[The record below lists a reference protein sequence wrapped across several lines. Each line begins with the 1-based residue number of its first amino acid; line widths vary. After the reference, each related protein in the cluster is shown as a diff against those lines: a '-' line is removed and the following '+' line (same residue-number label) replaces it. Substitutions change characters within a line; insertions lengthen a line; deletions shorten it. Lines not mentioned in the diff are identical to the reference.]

1 MSDLPTSNRSGEDCD
16 GQSRRLGFRVAPR
29 WIVRCFAG
37 SSVAASIALIGCQSA
52 GEHRVAS
59 RIASPLMFES
69 VESPED
75 DGFDSPRDDYDF
87 RRGRTDLSRSREA
100 RRVERELARS
110 LDAEDSEIL
119 RTVAE
124 EDPVGGDDLETELRA
139 TERRLSGRKESYR
152 EDEAVERP
160 PMLLVDGPVDEIPR
174 AVRLDLERALRLAS
188 SSNPTIA
195 LAYEGVRGA
204 ESAQLVADVM
214 VLPTVRAGADLHT
227 HSGNLLSAGGTI
239 VNVDRQSTYRGLGA
253 SAVGSGTV
261 TIPGVRV
268 IAHVADAWYEPQ
280 VAEQRVIETRFDASA
295 TNNAVLLDVAVR
307 YLEVQGA
314 RAQRDALIEIRRKW
328 SDLARQTSN
337 FVATGQGRQAD
348 ADRAASEL
356 RLVEVQLDAAEER
369 LDVAAAE
376 LARLLHLNPACELW
390 IEEPLVELRID
401 CLDAP
406 LDDLIHE
413 AVLARPEIGARSAA
427 IGVASKRYRE
437 EVVRPFLPILSAG
450 YSTGTFAGGNDFSDR
465 RFSGSDGREDFDAY
479 AVWSLDGL
487 GFGNCA
493 IQRQRAAE
501 VCMARARRIGT
512 IDRVRRE
519 VAEAHAGVEARH
531 LELDAARRA
540 RASAEQG
547 YRLDAERSRN
557 LEGLPIEL
565 VNSINLLADSSLD
578 EIRALTAYNQE
589 QFRLLA
595 ATGRSPLWGRPTEAK
610 GE

>member
-1 MSDLPTSNRSGEDCD
+1 MNDLSTSCTANQPFNGMSGRGAFFQIS
-16 GQSRRLGFRVAPR
+16 SRWMA
-29 WIVRCFAG
+29 RCIAG
-37 SSVAASIALIGCQSA
+37 SSVAATIALIGCHSA

-59 RIASPLMFES
+59 RAASPRMLSSMERPNDERSDSPLAPQCLAKRRGVRSDDQEPTRPLDADGAEIVQTAANEES
-69 VESPED
+69 VERNDLATTGKAADRSRSKEAV
-75 DGFDSPRDDYDF
+75 
-87 RRGRTDLSRSREA
+87 TDLNEQSGQQTPTPL
-100 RRVERELARS
+100 VE
-110 LDAEDSEIL
+110 
-119 RTVAE
+119 
-124 EDPVGGDDLETELRA
+124 
-139 TERRLSGRKESYR
+139 
-152 EDEAVERP
+152 
-160 PMLLVDGPVDEIPR
+160 GPVDATPDAI
-174 AVRLDLERALRLAS
+174 RLDLGRALRIGS

-204 ESAQLVADVM
+204 ESEQHLADVM
-214 VLPTVRAGADLHT
+214 VLPTVRAGADFHT
-227 HSGNLLSAGGTI
+227 HRGNLLSAGGTI
-239 VNVDRQSTYRGLGA
+239 LNLDRQSTYRGLGA

-307 YLEVQGA
+307 YFDVLGA
-314 RAQRDALIEIRRKW
+314 RAQLDALLQTREEW
-328 SDLARQTSN
+328 NDLARQTAN
-337 FVATGQGRQAD
+337 FAATGQGRQAD

-376 LARLLHLNPACELW
+376 LARVLHLSPACELQLD
-390 IEEPLVELRID
+390 EPLVELRID

-406 LDDLIHE
+406 IDELIHE
-413 AVLARPEIGARSAA
+413 AVLSRPEIGARSAA
-427 IGVASKRYRE
+427 IGAASSRYRE
-437 EVVRPFLPILSAG
+437 EVVRPWLPILSAG

-465 RFSGSDGREDFDAY
+465 RFSGSDGREDFDAL
-479 AVWSLDGL
+479 ALWSLDGL
-487 GFGNCA
+487 GFGNGS

-519 VAEAHAGVEARH
+519 VAEAHAGVEARQ
-531 LELDAARRA
+531 LEWQAARRA
-540 RASAEQG
+540 RVSAEQG
-547 YRLDAERSRN
+547 YRLDAQRSRN

-565 VNSINLLADSSLD
+565 VNSINLLSESRLD
-578 EIRALTAYNQE
+578 EIRAMTAYNQE

-595 ATGRSPLWGRPTEAK
+595 ATGRSPLMARRLTEAS